1 MANSQRNRSPEPT
14 VRGASGDSRNMSS
27 NLGGTKSDRQMD
39 TASHRGAGTRTG
51 SKAGDKVMEKKA
63 ARSSSGR

>member
-1 MANSQRNRSPEPT
+1 MANSQKNRSPEPT
-14 VRGASGDSRNMSS
+14 VRGASGDSRNKST

-51 SKAGDKVMEKKA
+51 SRGGDKVIESKA
-63 ARSSSGR
+63 NKSKSGR